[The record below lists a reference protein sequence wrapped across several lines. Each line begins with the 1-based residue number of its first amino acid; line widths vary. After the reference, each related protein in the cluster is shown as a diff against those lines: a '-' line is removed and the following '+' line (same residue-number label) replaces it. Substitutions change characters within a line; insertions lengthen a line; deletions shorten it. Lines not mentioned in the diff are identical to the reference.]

1 MCLLDGAEKV
11 YLLNRTVEKAQAIA
25 VQMNGLGKDT
35 MVIPKAMKDYATIS
49 EENLIVFQATSIGLS
64 PNVDQVVLD
73 DPAFYKKVRI
83 GVDLIYNPATT
94 KFMQLVMEQGGKAYN
109 ALKMLLYQGVI
120 AYELWHDI
128 LVPQDIIDDIYVDL
142 KRKVYPK
149 DNYVLIGFMGSGKST
164 IAAELS
170 RMLHRPVLEMD
181 EEIEKREGMSIPA
194 IFSEH
199 GEAYFRQLETDLLK
213 ETSALGG
220 FLVSCGG
227 GAAMREENVREMKK
241 SGIIVL
247 LTALP
252 ETILERVAD
261 DENRPLLKGRK
272 NTADIEA
279 LIEKRRPAY
288 EAAANYQVATD
299 QKTSAEIAGEIL
311 GILEKEGMIS

>member
-1 MCLLDGAEKV
+1 MYSTKG
-11 YLLNRTVEKAQAIA
+11 
-25 VQMNGLGKDT
+25 
-35 MVIPKAMKDYATIS
+35 
-49 EENLIVFQATSIGLS
+49 
-64 PNVDQVVLD
+64 LD
-73 DPAFYKKVRI
+73 DNSNFKNTAEILPEICCYR
-83 GVDLIYNPATT
+83 
-94 KFMQLVMEQGGKAYN
+94 FMEAASPRSQLN
-109 ALKMLLYQGVI
+109 
-120 AYELWHDI
+120 
-128 LVPQDIIDDIYVDL
+128 VPDASL
-142 KRKVYPK
+142 AR
-149 DNYVLIGFMGSGKST
+149 
-164 IAAELS
+164 
-170 RMLHRPVLEMD
+170 VLEMVKNSKNGKD
-181 EEIEKREGMSIPA
+181 CPSLLSFA
-194 IFSEH
+194 EH
-199 GEAYFRQLETDLLK
+199 GDTYFRQLETDLLK

-288 EAAANYQVATD
+288 EAAANYRVATD

>member
-1 MCLLDGAEKV
+1 MTTANTKTQAESF
-11 YLLNRTVEKAQAIA
+11 T
-25 VQMNGLGKDT
+25 G
-35 MVIPKAMKDYATIS
+35 
-49 EENLIVFQATSIGLS
+49 NLF
-64 PNVDQVVLD
+64 
-73 DPAFYKKVRI
+73 
-83 GVDLIYNPATT
+83 
-94 KFMQLVMEQGGKAYN
+94 
-109 ALKMLLYQGVI
+109 
-120 AYELWHDI
+120 
-128 LVPQDIIDDIYVDL
+128 
-142 KRKVYPK
+142 
-149 DNYVLIGFMGSGKST
+149 LIGFMGSGKST

-261 DENRPLLKGRK
+261 DENRPLL
-272 NTADIEA
+272 TADIEA

>member
-1 MCLLDGAEKV
+1 MTAANTKTQAESF
-11 YLLNRTVEKAQAIA
+11 T
-25 VQMNGLGKDT
+25 G
-35 MVIPKAMKDYATIS
+35 
-49 EENLIVFQATSIGLS
+49 NLF
-64 PNVDQVVLD
+64 
-73 DPAFYKKVRI
+73 
-83 GVDLIYNPATT
+83 
-94 KFMQLVMEQGGKAYN
+94 
-109 ALKMLLYQGVI
+109 
-120 AYELWHDI
+120 
-128 LVPQDIIDDIYVDL
+128 
-142 KRKVYPK
+142 
-149 DNYVLIGFMGSGKST
+149 LIGFMGSGKST

-170 RMLHRPVLEMD
+170 RILHRPVLEMD

-279 LIEKRRPAY
+279 LIEKHIWVTPAMLAVFLLAGWILTGQLTRWYTKERR
-288 EAAANYQVATD
+288 TD
-299 QKTSAEIAGEIL
+299 KHTGRKKRSSQRNRTP
-311 GILEKEGMIS
+311 

>member
-1 MCLLDGAEKV
+1 MTTANTKTQAESF
-11 YLLNRTVEKAQAIA
+11 T
-25 VQMNGLGKDT
+25 G
-35 MVIPKAMKDYATIS
+35 
-49 EENLIVFQATSIGLS
+49 NLF
-64 PNVDQVVLD
+64 
-73 DPAFYKKVRI
+73 
-83 GVDLIYNPATT
+83 
-94 KFMQLVMEQGGKAYN
+94 
-109 ALKMLLYQGVI
+109 
-120 AYELWHDI
+120 
-128 LVPQDIIDDIYVDL
+128 
-142 KRKVYPK
+142 
-149 DNYVLIGFMGSGKST
+149 LIGFMGSGKST

-213 ETSALGG
+213 ETL
-220 FLVSCGG
+220 
-227 GAAMREENVREMKK
+227 REMKK

-299 QKTSAEIAGEIL
+299 QKTSAQIAGEIL

>member
-1 MCLLDGAEKV
+1 MTKANTKTQAESF
-11 YLLNRTVEKAQAIA
+11 T
-25 VQMNGLGKDT
+25 G
-35 MVIPKAMKDYATIS
+35 
-49 EENLIVFQATSIGLS
+49 NLF
-64 PNVDQVVLD
+64 
-73 DPAFYKKVRI
+73 
-83 GVDLIYNPATT
+83 
-94 KFMQLVMEQGGKAYN
+94 
-109 ALKMLLYQGVI
+109 
-120 AYELWHDI
+120 
-128 LVPQDIIDDIYVDL
+128 
-142 KRKVYPK
+142 
-149 DNYVLIGFMGSGKST
+149 LIGFMGSGKST

-299 QKTSAEIAGEIL
+299 QKTSAQIAGEIL
-311 GILEKEGMIS
+311 EILEKEGMIS

>member
-1 MCLLDGAEKV
+1 MTTANTKTQAESF
-11 YLLNRTVEKAQAIA
+11 T
-25 VQMNGLGKDT
+25 G
-35 MVIPKAMKDYATIS
+35 
-49 EENLIVFQATSIGLS
+49 NLF
-64 PNVDQVVLD
+64 
-73 DPAFYKKVRI
+73 
-83 GVDLIYNPATT
+83 
-94 KFMQLVMEQGGKAYN
+94 
-109 ALKMLLYQGVI
+109 
-120 AYELWHDI
+120 
-128 LVPQDIIDDIYVDL
+128 
-142 KRKVYPK
+142 
-149 DNYVLIGFMGSGKST
+149 LIGFMGSGKST

-199 GEAYFRQLETDLLK
+199 GEAYFRQLET

-299 QKTSAEIAGEIL
+299 QKTSAEIAEEIL
-311 GILEKEGMIS
+311 EILEKEGMIS

>member
-1 MCLLDGAEKV
+1 MTTANTKTQAESF
-11 YLLNRTVEKAQAIA
+11 T
-25 VQMNGLGKDT
+25 G
-35 MVIPKAMKDYATIS
+35 
-49 EENLIVFQATSIGLS
+49 NLF
-64 PNVDQVVLD
+64 
-73 DPAFYKKVRI
+73 
-83 GVDLIYNPATT
+83 
-94 KFMQLVMEQGGKAYN
+94 
-109 ALKMLLYQGVI
+109 
-120 AYELWHDI
+120 
-128 LVPQDIIDDIYVDL
+128 
-142 KRKVYPK
+142 
-149 DNYVLIGFMGSGKST
+149 LIGFMGSGKST

-241 SGIIVL
+241 SGI
-247 LTALP
+247 
-252 ETILERVAD
+252 
-261 DENRPLLKGRK
+261 PLLKGRK

-299 QKTSAEIAGEIL
+299 QKTSAQIAGEIL
-311 GILEKEGMIS
+311 EILEKEGMIS

>member
-1 MCLLDGAEKV
+1 MTTANTKTQAESF
-11 YLLNRTVEKAQAIA
+11 T
-25 VQMNGLGKDT
+25 G
-35 MVIPKAMKDYATIS
+35 
-49 EENLIVFQATSIGLS
+49 NLF
-64 PNVDQVVLD
+64 
-73 DPAFYKKVRI
+73 
-83 GVDLIYNPATT
+83 
-94 KFMQLVMEQGGKAYN
+94 
-109 ALKMLLYQGVI
+109 
-120 AYELWHDI
+120 
-128 LVPQDIIDDIYVDL
+128 
-142 KRKVYPK
+142 
-149 DNYVLIGFMGSGKST
+149 LIGFMGSGKST

-199 GEAYFRQLETDLLK
+199 GEAYLRQLETDLLK

-227 GAAMREENVREMKK
+227 GAAMREENVRVMKK

>member
-1 MCLLDGAEKV
+1 MTTANTKTQAESF
-11 YLLNRTVEKAQAIA
+11 T
-25 VQMNGLGKDT
+25 G
-35 MVIPKAMKDYATIS
+35 
-49 EENLIVFQATSIGLS
+49 NLF
-64 PNVDQVVLD
+64 
-73 DPAFYKKVRI
+73 
-83 GVDLIYNPATT
+83 
-94 KFMQLVMEQGGKAYN
+94 
-109 ALKMLLYQGVI
+109 
-120 AYELWHDI
+120 
-128 LVPQDIIDDIYVDL
+128 
-142 KRKVYPK
+142 
-149 DNYVLIGFMGSGKST
+149 LIGFMGSGKST

-288 EAAANYQVATD
+288 EAAANYRVATD
-299 QKTSAEIAGEIL
+299 QKTSAETGVVSDTSVVWDCFFFFFCAFSVAAAVSVSRSFRLAVSRAAEDAAS
-311 GILEKEGMIS
+311 EKRSDTLPEVAVCFC

>member
-1 MCLLDGAEKV
+1 MTTANTKTQAESF
-11 YLLNRTVEKAQAIA
+11 T
-25 VQMNGLGKDT
+25 G
-35 MVIPKAMKDYATIS
+35 
-49 EENLIVFQATSIGLS
+49 NLF
-64 PNVDQVVLD
+64 
-73 DPAFYKKVRI
+73 
-83 GVDLIYNPATT
+83 
-94 KFMQLVMEQGGKAYN
+94 
-109 ALKMLLYQGVI
+109 
-120 AYELWHDI
+120 
-128 LVPQDIIDDIYVDL
+128 
-142 KRKVYPK
+142 
-149 DNYVLIGFMGSGKST
+149 LIGFMGSGKST

-213 ETSALGG
+213 ETSA
-220 FLVSCGG
+220 
-227 GAAMREENVREMKK
+227 REMKK

-299 QKTSAEIAGEIL
+299 QKTSAEIAEEIL
-311 GILEKEGMIS
+311 EILEKEGMIS

>member
-1 MCLLDGAEKV
+1 MTTANNKNTGRIFYRKF
-11 YLLNRTVEKAQAIA
+11 
-25 VQMNGLGKDT
+25 
-35 MVIPKAMKDYATIS
+35 IS
-49 EENLIVFQATSIGLS
+49 
-64 PNVDQVVLD
+64 D
-73 DPAFYKKVRI
+73 R
-83 GVDLIYNPATT
+83 
-94 KFMQLVMEQGGKAYN
+94 
-109 ALKMLLYQGVI
+109 
-120 AYELWHDI
+120 
-128 LVPQDIIDDIYVDL
+128 
-142 KRKVYPK
+142 
-149 DNYVLIGFMGSGKST
+149 FMGSGKST

-170 RMLHRPVLEMD
+170 GCFTGRFLRWM
-181 EEIEKREGMSIPA
+181 KKSKTEGMSIPA

-272 NTADIEA
+272 T
-279 LIEKRRPAY
+279 
-288 EAAANYQVATD
+288 Q
-299 QKTSAEIAGEIL
+299 QTS
-311 GILEKEGMIS
+311 KP

>member
-1 MCLLDGAEKV
+1 MTTANTKTQAESF
-11 YLLNRTVEKAQAIA
+11 T
-25 VQMNGLGKDT
+25 G
-35 MVIPKAMKDYATIS
+35 
-49 EENLIVFQATSIGLS
+49 NLF
-64 PNVDQVVLD
+64 
-73 DPAFYKKVRI
+73 
-83 GVDLIYNPATT
+83 
-94 KFMQLVMEQGGKAYN
+94 
-109 ALKMLLYQGVI
+109 
-120 AYELWHDI
+120 
-128 LVPQDIIDDIYVDL
+128 
-142 KRKVYPK
+142 
-149 DNYVLIGFMGSGKST
+149 LIGFMGSGKST

-199 GEAYFRQLETDLLK
+199 GEAYFRQIETDLLK
-213 ETSALGG
+213 ETSAL
-220 FLVSCGG
+220 G

-288 EAAANYQVATD
+288 EAAANYRVATD
-299 QKTSAEIAGEIL
+299 QKTSAEIAEEIL
-311 GILEKEGMIS
+311 EILEKEGMIS

>member
-1 MCLLDGAEKV
+1 MTTANTKTQAESF
-11 YLLNRTVEKAQAIA
+11 T
-25 VQMNGLGKDT
+25 G
-35 MVIPKAMKDYATIS
+35 
-49 EENLIVFQATSIGLS
+49 NLF
-64 PNVDQVVLD
+64 
-73 DPAFYKKVRI
+73 
-83 GVDLIYNPATT
+83 
-94 KFMQLVMEQGGKAYN
+94 
-109 ALKMLLYQGVI
+109 
-120 AYELWHDI
+120 
-128 LVPQDIIDDIYVDL
+128 
-142 KRKVYPK
+142 
-149 DNYVLIGFMGSGKST
+149 LIGFMGSGKST

-227 GAAMREENVREMKK
+227 GENVREMKK

-299 QKTSAEIAGEIL
+299 QKTSAQIAGEIL
-311 GILEKEGMIS
+311 EILEKEGMIS

>member
-1 MCLLDGAEKV
+1 MSVFSSLNARKTWHAILVSSADI
-11 YLLNRTVEKAQAIA
+11 YLTESPCILA
-25 VQMNGLGKDT
+25 VHPTETAD
-35 MVIPKAMKDYATIS
+35 
-49 EENLIVFQATSIGLS
+49 
-64 PNVDQVVLD
+64 
-73 DPAFYKKVRI
+73 VRI
-83 GVDLIYNPATT
+83 DFVQYKGVYMTT
-94 KFMQLVMEQGGKAYN
+94 ANTKTQAESFTGNLF
-109 ALKMLLYQGVI
+109 
-120 AYELWHDI
+120 
-128 LVPQDIIDDIYVDL
+128 
-142 KRKVYPK
+142 
-149 DNYVLIGFMGSGKST
+149 LIGFMGSGKST

-299 QKTSAEIAGEIL
+299 QKTSAQIAGEIL
-311 GILEKEGMIS
+311 EILEKEGMIS

>member
-1 MCLLDGAEKV
+1 MTTANTKTQAESF
-11 YLLNRTVEKAQAIA
+11 T
-25 VQMNGLGKDT
+25 G
-35 MVIPKAMKDYATIS
+35 
-49 EENLIVFQATSIGLS
+49 NLF
-64 PNVDQVVLD
+64 
-73 DPAFYKKVRI
+73 
-83 GVDLIYNPATT
+83 
-94 KFMQLVMEQGGKAYN
+94 
-109 ALKMLLYQGVI
+109 
-120 AYELWHDI
+120 
-128 LVPQDIIDDIYVDL
+128 
-142 KRKVYPK
+142 
-149 DNYVLIGFMGSGKST
+149 LIGFMGSGKST

-227 GAAMREENVREMKK
+227 GA
-241 SGIIVL
+241 GIIVL

-288 EAAANYQVATD
+288 EAAANYRVATD

-311 GILEKEGMIS
+311 EILEKEGMIS

>member
-1 MCLLDGAEKV
+1 MTTANTKTQAESF
-11 YLLNRTVEKAQAIA
+11 T
-25 VQMNGLGKDT
+25 G
-35 MVIPKAMKDYATIS
+35 
-49 EENLIVFQATSIGLS
+49 NLF
-64 PNVDQVVLD
+64 
-73 DPAFYKKVRI
+73 
-83 GVDLIYNPATT
+83 
-94 KFMQLVMEQGGKAYN
+94 
-109 ALKMLLYQGVI
+109 
-120 AYELWHDI
+120 
-128 LVPQDIIDDIYVDL
+128 
-142 KRKVYPK
+142 
-149 DNYVLIGFMGSGKST
+149 LIGFMGSGKST
-164 IAAELS
+164 IPAELS

-261 DENRPLLKGRK
+261 DENRRK

-288 EAAANYQVATD
+288 EAAANYRVATD

-311 GILEKEGMIS
+311 EILEKEGMIS